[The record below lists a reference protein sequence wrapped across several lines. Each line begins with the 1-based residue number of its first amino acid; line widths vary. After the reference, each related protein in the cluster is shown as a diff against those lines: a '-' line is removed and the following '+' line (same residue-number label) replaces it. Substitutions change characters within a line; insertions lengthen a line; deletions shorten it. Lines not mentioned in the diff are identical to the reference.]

1 MPHFIEKVNIS
12 IREGRPNAE
21 VAETDA
27 KNELSVCRNGEE
39 GRLETCASITGTPE
53 YEKKNTFSHSPR
65 QKRLR

>member
-12 IREGRPNAE
+12 IRKGRPNAE

-39 GRLETCASITGTPE
+39 GRLETHASITGTPE
-53 YEKKNTFSHSPR
+53 NEKKNKFFHSPG
-65 QKRLR
+65 QKFLR